1 MNLAQATLQQIEK
14 YDVTMWEKHG
24 VFAVGQDIMDA
35 FDEIDVLNKA
45 ANIYMCA
52 RAMGDEPEGLTEQ
65 AIREVQNVFNLPKK
79 RPC

>member
-1 MNLAQATLQQIEK
+1 
-14 YDVTMWEKHG
+14 MWEKHG

-35 FDEIDVLNKA
+35 FDQIDVLNKA